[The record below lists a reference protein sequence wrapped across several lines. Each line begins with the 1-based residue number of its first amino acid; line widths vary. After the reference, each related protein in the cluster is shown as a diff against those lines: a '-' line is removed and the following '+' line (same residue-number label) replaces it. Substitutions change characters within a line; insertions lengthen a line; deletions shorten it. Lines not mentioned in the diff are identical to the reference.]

1 LGQAIEMKKI
11 IRYGDVLFS
20 TLSEITSLIVAG
32 HDKRMIFRKVLDCAL
47 QIIDADVIH
56 LLEVENETVHK
67 YTVERGSEIKQEV
80 VDDAAVLVGWM
91 VRETEAGLQGR
102 ELGFDVPLLAD
113 HLAAGSNRVIIS
125 APLVAKRSMFGLLV
139 AIRSEGGI
147 SAPQDVRLLTLLANQ
162 TAIALENALLYQQ
175 LEKEAVTDGLTGVYN
190 YRYLI
195 SSLENEV
202 KRARRFK
209 QTFSFVMLDVDN
221 LKMHNDRH
229 GHISGSQVLK
239 EIAGI
244 IKASCRE
251 IDFVSKYGGDEFG
264 IVLPQTKL
272 SGASK
277 VTQRVLDSVRE
288 HGFDGTRAEIITCS
302 AGVSS
307 FPRDGAT
314 PREIIDAADKALYQ
328 AKRAGK
334 NTVVTTEELIEE
346 MA

>member
-1 LGQAIEMKKI
+1 MKKI

-47 QIIDADVIH
+47 QVIEADTIH
-56 LLEVENETVHK
+56 LLEVDGQTVSK
-67 YTVERGSEIKQEV
+67 YTVERGKEMKFEV
-80 VDDAAVLVGWM
+80 VDDAGVLVGWM
-91 VRETEAGLQGR
+91 VREAESSPFQPGR
-102 ELGFDVPLLAD
+102 ELGLDVPLLAEG
-113 HLAAGSNRVIIS
+113 LGPGAGVIIS

-195 SSLENEV
+195 SSLENEI

-209 QTFSFVMLDVDN
+209 QTYSCVMLDVDN

-264 IVLPQTKL
+264 VVLPQTRL

-277 VTQRVLDSVRE
+277 VTQRVLESVRE
-288 HGFDGTRAEIITCS
+288 HHFDAARADGITCS

-334 NTVVTTEELIEE
+334 NNVVTTEELIEE

>member
-1 LGQAIEMKKI
+1 MKKI

-47 QIIDADVIH
+47 QVIEADTIH
-56 LLEVENETVHK
+56 LLEVDGETVSK
-67 YTVERGSEIKQEV
+67 YTVERGKEMKFEV

-91 VRETEAGLQGR
+91 VREAESSPFQPGR
-102 ELGFDVPLLAD
+102 ELGFDVPLLAER
-113 HLAAGSNRVIIS
+113 LGSGAGVIIS

-175 LEKEAVTDGLTGVYN
+175 LEKEAVTDGLTGVFN

-195 SSLENEV
+195 SSLENEI

-264 IVLPQTKL
+264 VVLPQTKL

-277 VTQRVLDSVRE
+277 VTQRVLESVRE
-288 HGFDGTRAEIITCS
+288 HHFDAARADGITCS

>member
-1 LGQAIEMKKI
+1 MKKI

-47 QIIDADVIH
+47 QVIEADTIH
-56 LLEVENETVHK
+56 LLEVDGQTVSK
-67 YTVERGSEIKQEV
+67 YTVERGKEMKFEV
-80 VDDAAVLVGWM
+80 VDDAGVLVGWM
-91 VRETEAGLQGR
+91 VREAESSPFQPGR
-102 ELGFDVPLLAD
+102 ELGFDVPLLAEG
-113 HLAAGSNRVIIS
+113 LGPGAGVIIS

-195 SSLENEV
+195 SSLENEI

-264 IVLPQTKL
+264 VVLPQTRL

-277 VTQRVLDSVRE
+277 VTQRVLESVRE
-288 HGFDGTRAEIITCS
+288 HHFDAARADGITCS

-334 NTVVTTEELIEE
+334 NNDVTTEELIEE

>member
-1 LGQAIEMKKI
+1 MKKI

-20 TLSEITSLIVAG
+20 TMSEITSLIVAG
-32 HDKRMIFRKVLDCAL
+32 HDKRMIFRKVLDCAI
-47 QIIDADVIH
+47 QVIDADTIH
-56 LLEVENETVHK
+56 LLEVEGQTVSK
-67 YTVERGSEIKQEV
+67 YTVERGGEMKHEII
-80 VDDAAVLVGWM
+80 DDAQSLVGWM
-91 VRETEAGLQGR
+91 VREAESSPFQPGR
-102 ELGFDVPLLAD
+102 ELAFDVPLIAD
-113 HLAAGSNRVIIS
+113 RLGGGSIIS
-125 APLVAKRSMFGLLV
+125 APLVAKRSIHGLLV

-147 SAPQDVRLLTLLANQ
+147 SAPQDIRLMTLLANQ
-162 TAIALENALLYQQ
+162 TAIALENAQLYQQ

-239 EIAGI
+239 EIAAI
-244 IKASCRE
+244 IKTSCRE

-272 SGASK
+272 TGASK

-288 HGFDGTRAEIITCS
+288 HHFEGTGPERITCS
-302 AGVSS
+302 AGISS

-328 AKRAGK
+328 AKRSGK
-334 NTVVTTEELIEE
+334 NNVVTTEQLIEE

>member
-1 LGQAIEMKKI
+1 MKKI
-11 IRYGDVLFS
+11 LRYGDVLFS

-47 QIIDADVIH
+47 QVIDADTIH
-56 LLEVENETVHK
+56 LFEVEGEIVSK
-67 YTVERGSEIKQEV
+67 YTVERGKEMKSEV
-80 VDDAAVLVGWM
+80 VGDSGAFVGWM
-91 VRETEAGLQGR
+91 VRETEADPFQPGR

-113 HLAAGSNRVIIS
+113 SLGGDLSRVIIS
-125 APLVAKRSMFGLLV
+125 APLIAKRSMFGLLV

-162 TAIALENALLYQQ
+162 TAIALENALLYQH

-221 LKMHNDRH
+221 LKIHNDRH

-239 EIAGI
+239 EIAAI

-264 IVLPQTKL
+264 VVLPQTRL
-272 SGASK
+272 AGASK
-277 VTQRVLDSVRE
+277 VTQRVLESVRE
-288 HGFDGTRAEIITCS
+288 HHFEGTRAEIITCS
-302 AGVSS
+302 AGISS
-307 FPRDGAT
+307 FPRDGNT

>member
-1 LGQAIEMKKI
+1 MKKI

-32 HDKRMIFRKVLDCAL
+32 HDKRMIFRKVLDCVL
-47 QIIDADVIH
+47 QVIDADTIH
-56 LLEVENETVHK
+56 LLEVEGQTVSK
-67 YTVERGSEIKQEV
+67 YTVERGKEMKFEI

-91 VRETEAGLQGR
+91 VREAEASPFQPGR
-102 ELGFDVPLLAD
+102 ELGFDVPLLAG
-113 HLAAGSNRVIIS
+113 HLGGGGVIIS

-147 SAPQDVRLLTLLANQ
+147 SAPEDIRLLTLLANQ

-239 EIAGI
+239 EIAAI

-277 VTQRVLDSVRE
+277 VTQRVLESVFE
-288 HGFDGTRAEIITCS
+288 HHFDGTRAETITCS

-328 AKRAGK
+328 AKRTGK
-334 NTVVTTEELIEE
+334 NTVVTTEDLIEE

>member
-1 LGQAIEMKKI
+1 MKKI

-47 QIIDADVIH
+47 QVIEADTIH
-56 LLEVENETVHK
+56 LLEVDGQTVSK
-67 YTVERGSEIKQEV
+67 YTVERGKEMKFEV
-80 VDDAAVLVGWM
+80 VDDAGVLVGWM
-91 VRETEAGLQGR
+91 VREAESSPFQPGR
-102 ELGFDVPLLAD
+102 ELGFDVPLLAEG
-113 HLAAGSNRVIIS
+113 LGPGAGVIIS

-195 SSLENEV
+195 SSLENEI

-264 IVLPQTKL
+264 VVLPQTRL

-277 VTQRVLDSVRE
+277 VTQRVLESVRE
-288 HGFDGTRAEIITCS
+288 HHFDAARADGITCS

-334 NTVVTTEELIEE
+334 NNVVTTEELIEE

>member
-1 LGQAIEMKKI
+1 MIFA
-11 IRYGDVLFS
+11 

-32 HDKRMIFRKVLDCAL
+32 HDKRMIFRKVLECAL
-47 QIIDADVIH
+47 QVIDADTIH
-56 LLEVENETVHK
+56 LLEVEGQAVFK
-67 YTVERGSEIKQEV
+67 YTAERGKDVKFEI
-80 VDDAAVLVGWM
+80 VDDAAVLVNWM
-91 VRETEAGLQGR
+91 VRETEGDPFQPGR
-102 ELGFDVPLLAD
+102 ELGFDIPLLAD
-113 HLAAGSNRVIIS
+113 SLGGAGNRVIIS
-125 APLVAKRSMFGLLV
+125 APLVAKRAMFGLLV

-147 SAPQDVRLLTLLANQ
+147 SSAQDVRLLTLLANQ
-162 TAIALENALLYQQ
+162 TAIALENTLLYQQ

-195 SSLENEV
+195 SSLENEI

-239 EIAGI
+239 EIAGL

-251 IDFVSKYGGDEFG
+251 IDLVSKYGGDEFG
-264 IVLPQTKL
+264 VILPQTRL

-288 HGFDGTRAEIITCS
+288 HRFDGTRADAITCS
-302 AGVSS
+302 AGISA

-334 NTVVTTEELIEE
+334 NTVVTTEHLIEE

>member
-1 LGQAIEMKKI
+1 MKKI

-47 QIIDADVIH
+47 QVIEADTIH
-56 LLEVENETVHK
+56 LLEVDGQTVSK
-67 YTVERGSEIKQEV
+67 YTVERGKEMKFEV
-80 VDDAAVLVGWM
+80 VDDAGVLVGWM
-91 VRETEAGLQGR
+91 VREAESSPFQPGR
-102 ELGFDVPLLAD
+102 ELGFDVPLLAEG
-113 HLAAGSNRVIIS
+113 LGPGAGVIIS

-195 SSLENEV
+195 SSLENEI

-264 IVLPQTKL
+264 VVLPQTRL

-277 VTQRVLDSVRE
+277 VTQRVLESVRE
-288 HGFDGTRAEIITCS
+288 HHFDAARADGITCS

-328 AKRAGK
+328 AKRAG
-334 NTVVTTEELIEE
+334 NNNVVTTEELIEE

>member
-1 LGQAIEMKKI
+1 MKKI

-32 HDKRMIFRKVLDCAL
+32 HDKRMIFRKVLECAL
-47 QIIDADVIH
+47 QVIDAEIIH
-56 LLEVENETVHK
+56 LLEVDGQTVSK
-67 YTVERGSEIKQEV
+67 YTVERGHEMKVEI
-80 VDDAAVLVGWM
+80 VDDAAVLVAWM
-91 VRETEAGLQGR
+91 VRETEADRFGAGG

-113 HLAAGSNRVIIS
+113 SLGGEMSRVILS

-147 SAPQDVRLLTLLANQ
+147 STPQDVRLLTLLANQ

-175 LEKEAVTDGLTGVYN
+175 LEKEAVTDGLTGVFN

-195 SSLENEV
+195 SSLENEI

-221 LKMHNDRH
+221 LKIHNDRH
-229 GHISGSQVLK
+229 GHLSGSQVLK

-264 IVLPQTKL
+264 VVLPQTKL
-272 SGASK
+272 PGASK
-277 VTQRVLDSVRE
+277 VTQRVLESVRE
-288 HGFDGTRAEIITCS
+288 HHFDSTRAESITCS
-302 AGVSS
+302 AGVSC
-307 FPRDGAT
+307 FPRDGQT

-334 NTVVTTEELIEE
+334 NTVVTTEQLIEE

>member
-1 LGQAIEMKKI
+1 MKKI

-20 TLSEITSLIVAG
+20 TMSEITSLIVAG

-47 QIIDADVIH
+47 QVIDADTIH
-56 LLEVENETVHK
+56 LLEVEGQTVSR
-67 YTVERGSEIKQEV
+67 YTVERGGEMKFETI
-80 VDDAAVLVGWM
+80 DDAPTLVSWM
-91 VRETEAGLQGR
+91 VRETESSPYQPGR
-102 ELGFDVPLLAD
+102 ELAFDVPLLAD
-113 HLAAGSNRVIIS
+113 QLGSGSKSIIS

-147 SAPQDVRLLTLLANQ
+147 SAPQDIRLMTLLANQ

-264 IVLPQTKL
+264 IVLPQTRL
-272 SGASK
+272 AGASK
-277 VTQRVLDSVRE
+277 VTQRVLESVRE
-288 HGFDGTRAEIITCS
+288 HHFDGTRAEAITCS
-302 AGVSS
+302 AGISS

-328 AKRAGK
+328 AKRSGK
-334 NTVVTTEELIEE
+334 NAVVTSEELIEE

>member
-1 LGQAIEMKKI
+1 MKKI
-11 IRYGDVLFS
+11 IRFGDVLFS

-32 HDKRMIFRKVLDCAL
+32 HDKRMIFRRVLECAL
-47 QIIDADVIH
+47 QVIDADVIH
-56 LLEVENETVHK
+56 LLEVDGKTVNK
-67 YTVERGSEIKQEV
+67 YTVEAGQEMKVEI

-91 VRETEAGLQGR
+91 VRETETDTFQPGR
-102 ELGFDVPLLAD
+102 ELGFDVPLLAQSLGGD
-113 HLAAGSNRVIIS
+113 ASRVIIS

-139 AIRSEGGI
+139 AIRREGGV
-147 SAPQDVRLLTLLANQ
+147 SSPQDVRLLTLLANQ
-162 TAIALENALLYQQ
+162 TAIALENTVLYQQ

-195 SSLENEV
+195 SSLENEI

-221 LKMHNDRH
+221 LKLHNDRH

-239 EIAGI
+239 EIAAI

-264 IVLPQTKL
+264 VVLPQTRL
-272 SGASK
+272 SGAFK
-277 VTQRVLDSVRE
+277 VTQRVLDCVRE
-288 HGFDGTRAEIITCS
+288 HDFEGTRAETITCS

-307 FPRDGAT
+307 FPRDGNT

-334 NTVVTTEELIEE
+334 NTVITTEQLIEE

>member
-1 LGQAIEMKKI
+1 MKKI

-47 QIIDADVIH
+47 QVIEADTIH
-56 LLEVENETVHK
+56 LLEVDGQTVSK
-67 YTVERGSEIKQEV
+67 YTVERGKEMKFEV
-80 VDDAAVLVGWM
+80 VDDAGVLVGWM
-91 VRETEAGLQGR
+91 VREAESSPFQPGR
-102 ELGFDVPLLAD
+102 ELGFDVPLLAEG
-113 HLAAGSNRVIIS
+113 LGPGAGVIIS

-175 LEKEAVTDGLTGVYN
+175 LEKEAVTDGLTGVFN

-195 SSLENEV
+195 SSLENEI

-264 IVLPQTKL
+264 VVLPQTRL

-277 VTQRVLDSVRE
+277 VTQRVLESVRE
-288 HGFDGTRAEIITCS
+288 HHFDAARADGITCS

-334 NTVVTTEELIEE
+334 NNVVTTEELIEE

>member
-1 LGQAIEMKKI
+1 
-11 IRYGDVLFS
+11 
-20 TLSEITSLIVAG
+20 VAG
-32 HDKRMIFRKVLDCAL
+32 HDKRMIFQKVLDCAL
-47 QIIDADVIH
+47 QVIDADAIH
-56 LLEVENETVHK
+56 LLEAEGQTVSR
-67 YTVERGSEIKQEV
+67 YTVERGQQMKVEIVGE
-80 VDDAAVLVGWM
+80 AAKLVGWM
-91 VRETEAGLQGR
+91 VRETEADPFQPGR
-102 ELGFDVPLLAD
+102 ELGFDVPLLTD
-113 HLAAGSNRVIIS
+113 SLGGDLSRVIIS

-139 AIRSEGGI
+139 AIRTEGGI
-147 SAPQDVRLLTLLANQ
+147 SAPEDIRLLTLLANQ

-195 SSLENEV
+195 SSLENEI

-209 QTFSFVMLDVDN
+209 QMFSFVMLDVDN

-244 IKASCRE
+244 IKASCRD

-288 HGFDGTRAEIITCS
+288 HHFDSTRAESITCS
-302 AGVSS
+302 AGISS
-307 FPRDGAT
+307 FPRDGNS

-328 AKRAGK
+328 AKRSGK
-334 NTVVTTEELIEE
+334 NNVVTSEQLIEE

>member
-1 LGQAIEMKKI
+1 MKKI

-47 QIIDADVIH
+47 QVIEADTIH
-56 LLEVENETVHK
+56 LLEVDGQTVSK
-67 YTVERGSEIKQEV
+67 YTVERGKEMKFEV
-80 VDDAAVLVGWM
+80 VDDAGVLVGWM
-91 VRETEAGLQGR
+91 VREAESSPYQPGR
-102 ELGFDVPLLAD
+102 ELGFDVPLLAEG
-113 HLAAGSNRVIIS
+113 LGPGAGVIIS

-195 SSLENEV
+195 SSLENEI

-221 LKMHNDRH
+221 LKMHNDRY

-264 IVLPQTKL
+264 VVLPQTRL

-277 VTQRVLDSVRE
+277 VTQRVLESVRE
-288 HGFDGTRAEIITCS
+288 HHFDAARADGITCS

-334 NTVVTTEELIEE
+334 NNVVTTEELIEE

>member
-1 LGQAIEMKKI
+1 MKKI

-47 QIIDADVIH
+47 QIIDADTIH
-56 LLEVENETVHK
+56 LLEVDGETVSK
-67 YTVERGSEIKQEV
+67 YTVERGHEMKHEI

-91 VRETEAGLQGR
+91 VRETEAGPYQPGR
-102 ELGFDVPLLAD
+102 ELGFDVPLLAA
-113 HLAAGSNRVIIS
+113 HLGGIGNHVIIS

-147 SAPQDVRLLTLLANQ
+147 SAPEDVRLLTLLANQ
-162 TAIALENALLYQQ
+162 TAIALENTLLYQQ

-195 SSLENEV
+195 SSLENEI

-244 IKASCRE
+244 IKVSCRE

-264 IVLPQTKL
+264 VVLPQTKL

-288 HGFDGTRAEIITCS
+288 HHFDGTRAETITCS
-302 AGVSS
+302 AGISA

-334 NTVVTTEELIEE
+334 NTVVTTEDLIEE

>member
-1 LGQAIEMKKI
+1 MKKI

-47 QIIDADVIH
+47 QVIEADTIH
-56 LLEVENETVHK
+56 LLEVDGQTVSK
-67 YTVERGSEIKQEV
+67 YTVERGKEMKFEV
-80 VDDAAVLVGWM
+80 VDDAGVLVGWM
-91 VRETEAGLQGR
+91 VREAESSPFQPGR
-102 ELGFDVPLLAD
+102 ELGFDVPLLAEG
-113 HLAAGSNRVIIS
+113 LGPGAGVIIS

-195 SSLENEV
+195 SSLENEI

-264 IVLPQTKL
+264 VVLPQTRL

-277 VTQRVLDSVRE
+277 VTQRVLESVRE
-288 HGFDGTRAEIITCS
+288 HHFDAARADGITCS

-328 AKRAGK
+328 AKRKRAE
-334 NTVVTTEELIEE
+334 V
-346 MA
+346 A